1 MDLIGRLDG
10 WAARFNRWFGGASIA
25 ANVAE
30 SGGPGGGSAAV
41 DPTAVVAVLGE
52 IDGERDPEKDR

>member
-1 MDLIGRLDG
+1 MGLIGRLDR
-10 WAARFNRWFGGASIA
+10 WASKFTRWFGGAAIA

-30 SGGPGGGSAAV
+30 SGGGRGGAAAV

-52 IDGERDPEKDR
+52 IEGDRDPEQYR